1 MFATRHKRF
10 IELAR
15 PRSFVGLMSLYD
27 NNYRRLQRLLG
38 GFLPE
43 PGESLVSRVPG
54 DVTLHIEGVARG
66 PFTHTF
72 RLTYRFDGRPEP
84 DLVVRV
90 YHDARLAEAMHAGP
104 DLDRRWAHNLLLN
117 RWLEYCHERGHRFG
131 PVAIT
136 LREPI
141 DVGLR

>member
-1 MFATRHKRF
+1 MFATRHKQF

-43 PGESLVSRVPG
+43 PGEALRSRAPG
-54 DVTLHIEGVARG
+54 DVALQIHGLARG
-66 PFTHTF
+66 RFTHTF
-72 RLTYRFDGRPEP
+72 RLTYLFDGEPEP

-90 YHDARLAEAMHAGP
+90 YHDARLAEAMHEDP
-104 DLDRRWAHNLLLN
+104 DLDQRWARNLLLN

-141 DVGLR
+141 DAGLR

>member
-1 MFATRHKRF
+1 MLTTQRKQF

-38 GFLPE
+38 GYLPE
-43 PGESLVSRVPG
+43 PGRSLVSRVPG
-54 DVTLHIEGVARG
+54 DVALYIDGLERSR
-66 PFTHTF
+66 FTHTF
-72 RLTYRFDGRPEP
+72 RLTYLFEDVPEP

-90 YHDARLAEAMHAGP
+90 YHDARLAEAMNSGGMQQ
-104 DLDRRWAHNLLLN
+104 RWMRNLMLN
-117 RWLEYCHERGHRFG
+117 KWLEYCHERGHRFG
-131 PVAIT
+131 PIEVAV
-136 LREPI
+136 REPI